1 MGSDQGRIKITT
13 KAMFNRHWKSI
24 YNYLCV
30 SENYL
35 TDEKNLLKRKSEQ
48 KIIEISEFQNFIP
61 HIHLIHPYV
70 PFTTLKGH

>member
-1 MGSDQGRIKITT
+1 MGSDQERIKITT

-35 TDEKNLLKRKSEQ
+35 TDEKNLLKRKSLK
-48 KIIEISEFQNFIP
+48 KIIEISEFNVPTYSARLDQ
-61 HIHLIHPYV
+61 V
-70 PFTTLKGH
+70 PFLLH